1 MPLEGP
7 VHAAGAGPVALI
19 ASVTVRPQPS
29 AQTPA
34 QILSKAHVVRSIL
47 NFFEFC
53 PDRCHSFTVV
63 FDPFLAKI
71 LPKPQNNRD

>member
-7 VHAAGAGPVALI
+7 VHTAGPGPVALI

-34 QILSKAHVVRSIL
+34 QILRDVHVVRSIY
-47 NFFEFC
+47 NFSEFAIC
-53 PDRCHSFTVV
+53 PEAQPSPFNV
-63 FDPFLAKI
+63 FLTSSEGQN
-71 LPKPQNNRD
+71 PKTKT